1 MTTHGRVDFGGTAAG
16 AGLEPYVDRRQM
28 ARLMGVNVRTIDR
41 MVRDGMPS
49 ESWGLR
55 ARRFLPSSALAWAR
69 SRKDAGTKGDLP
81 HEPVEAGQRPLG
93 RAGL

>member
-1 MTTHGRVDFGGTAAG
+1 MTTHGRIGFASTAAEP
-16 AGLEPYVDRRQM
+16 GLEPYVDRQQM

-69 SRKDAGTKGDLP
+69 TRDRDDHG
-81 HEPVEAGQRPLG
+81 G
-93 RAGL
+93 RSAA

>member
-1 MTTHGRVDFGGTAAG
+1 MSTRGGIGFGGTAARPE
-16 AGLEPYVDRRQM
+16 LEPYVDRQHM

-69 SRKDAGTKGDLP
+69 SREHAG
-81 HEPVEAGQRPLG
+81 HEG
-93 RAGL
+93 RSAA

>member
-1 MTTHGRVDFGGTAAG
+1 MTTHSRAGFASTAAEPEP
-16 AGLEPYVDRRQM
+16 EPYVDRQQM

-69 SRKDAGTKGDLP
+69 NREHTDR
-81 HEPVEAGQRPLG
+81 EG
-93 RAGL
+93 RSAA